1 MKVLAIEPSTSPVV
15 KTNSTTKKS
24 LEVAGKNMT
33 RATKATY
40 SANEEKA
47 KARKDPRILQTL
59 LLGVP
64 SPASSL
70 WSCITAAIN
79 LLLVIFVGDLVFR
92 APLLYPSHDLSFAR
106 VGYVSDTSANILL
119 REPDC
124 AQLPIY
130 ISYRSALKPED
141 PPQDGSWKSVS
152 PVYWLS
158 NDTDYT
164 YVITISK
171 LLPSS
176 RYEYAISNNH
186 TGVFSTAPPA
196 GQTASDNEKFTFIT
210 SSCIKPHF
218 PYNPFSHPLSIP
230 GFQHLAKW
238 IPSLHAAFMLF
249 LGDFIYIDVPR
260 RFGTD
265 IETYRREYRQ
275 VYASPD
281 WPSISSS
288 LPWLHVLDDHEIAN
302 DWDANTTAPYPA
314 AVDPW
319 HLYHTS
325 VNPPPV
331 RPNASYFQFTQGP
344 ASFFLLDTRRYRTPE
359 HSANASSPIKSMLGR
374 DQLSSLLTF
383 LSRPEPSGVKWKFII
398 SSIPFT
404 RNWRF
409 GSADTVS
416 IFSDLFLPNLDLI
429 ISVETCFQST

>member
-1 MKVLAIEPSTSPVV
+1 
-15 KTNSTTKKS
+15 
-24 LEVAGKNMT
+24 
-33 RATKATY
+33 
-40 SANEEKA
+40 
-47 KARKDPRILQTL
+47 
-59 LLGVP
+59 
-64 SPASSL
+64 
-70 WSCITAAIN
+70 
-79 LLLVIFVGDLVFR
+79 
-92 APLLYPSHDLSFAR
+92 
-106 VGYVSDTSANILL
+106 
-119 REPDC
+119 
-124 AQLPIY
+124 
-130 ISYRSALKPED
+130 
-141 PPQDGSWKSVS
+141 
-152 PVYWLS
+152 
-158 NDTDYT
+158 
-164 YVITISK
+164 
-171 LLPSS
+171 
-176 RYEYAISNNH
+176 
-186 TGVFSTAPPA
+186 
-196 GQTASDNEKFTFIT
+196 
-210 SSCIKPHF
+210 
-218 PYNPFSHPLSIP
+218 
-230 GFQHLAKW
+230 
-238 IPSLHAAFMLF
+238 MLF

-383 LSRPEPSGVKWKFII
+383 LSRPEPSGVKWKLII

-409 GSADTVS
+409 GSTDTVS
-416 IFSDLFLPNLDLI
+416 IFSDLFLPNLDPI